1 MNYNLCDKNWQ
12 IQNNASKYDSGWY
25 AETIETWIHLL
36 SFYCFKDVCCVIDF
50 SIRFNFN
57 KFCEWNGDKISII
70 IFCAKTNKSR
80 NVKMQLHATKKH
92 NYHYATD
99 KTICRIT

>member
-36 SFYCFKDVCCVIDF
+36 SFYRFKDVRCVVDF

-57 KFCEWNGDKISII
+57 KFWERNGDKFSII